1 MKREYTNRMILDME
15 ALKKIILTVADEE
28 PTSCYDL
35 RNKIFETY
43 KLRAFNALCDM
54 DCALYCLCKEGKM
67 IKTEGK
73 EVDWLYSKI

>member
-1 MKREYTNRMILDME
+1 MKREYSNRMILDME

-35 RNKIFETY
+35 RSKIFETY

-54 DCALYCLCKEGKM
+54 DCALYCLCKEGKIIM
-67 IKTEGK
+67 TEDK
-73 EVDWLYSKI
+73 EVGWLYSKI

>member
-15 ALKKIILTVADEE
+15 ALKKIILTVADEK
-28 PTSCYDL
+28 PTGCYDL
-35 RNKIFETY
+35 REKIFKTY

-54 DCALYCLCKEGKM
+54 DSALYCLCKEGKM
-67 IKTEGK
+67 VMTEGK

>member
-1 MKREYTNRMILDME
+1 MKREYTNRLILDME
-15 ALKKIILTVADEE
+15 ALKKIILTVADEK
-28 PTSCYDL
+28 PTGCYDL
-35 RNKIFETY
+35 REKIFKTY

-67 IKTEGK
+67 VMIEGK